1 MIISSDKAKSD
12 YAILGS
18 CFFLPLQQITSMNN
32 RVTLDE
38 FIVHSQ
44 MNQDNA
50 SGEFSGLLRH
60 IGIAAKIVNRI
71 VNKAGLMDIIGL
83 DGNTN
88 SSGDAVQKLDIYAN
102 ELMIEYLKNSGQCAG
117 VASEELDEFI
127 SFSNKIP
134 QKNKYLVVIDPLDG
148 SSNID
153 VNISVGTIF
162 GIYKRLTSESE
173 LLQLEDFLQPGIEL
187 VAAGYVLYGTSTMLV
202 YTSGYGVNGFTYDR
216 GIGEFC
222 LSHRDMKIPPSGNH
236 YSINQG
242 YFRQFD
248 TRIQDY
254 LNKCADENMM
264 LRYIGSMVADVHR
277 TLCLGGIFL
286 YPKTKKNPEG
296 KLRMLY
302 ECNPMSFV
310 VEQAGGICIDE
321 HGKRIME
328 LPVQTLH
335 QRSSII
341 IGSVENVNS
350 ILPFLN

>member
-1 MIISSDKAKSD
+1 MDRRI
-12 YAILGS
+12 
-18 CFFLPLQQITSMNN
+18 
-32 RVTLDE
+32 TLDE
-38 FIVHSQ
+38 FIIGDQ
-44 MNQDNA
+44 LTQNKA

-71 VNKAGLMDIIGL
+71 VNKAGLMDIIGV

-88 SSGDAVQKLDIYAN
+88 FSGDAVQKLDIYAN
-102 ELMIEYLKNSGQCAG
+102 ELMIEYLKNSGLCAG
-117 VASEELDEFI
+117 VASEELDDFV
-127 SFSNKIP
+127 SFSENGRH
-134 QKNKYLVVIDPLDG
+134 KNKYVVVIDPLDG

-162 GIYKRLTSESE
+162 GIYQRLSSENE
-173 LLQLEDFLQPGIEL
+173 KIEKTDFLQTGNKL

-202 YTSGYGVNGFTYDR
+202 YTTGSGVHGFTYDR

-222 LSHRDMKIPPSGNH
+222 LSHENIKMPSFGNN

-242 YFRQFD
+242 YFKQFGTSVQNFIKFCSD
-248 TRIQDY
+248 QD
-254 LNKCADENMM
+254 MM

-286 YPKTKKNPEG
+286 YPKTIKNPEG

-310 VEQAGGICIDE
+310 VEQAGGKSIDE
-321 HGKRIME
+321 NGRRILE
-328 LPVQTLH
+328 LPINELH

-341 IGSVENVNS
+341 MGSTKNIET
-350 ILPFLN
+350 ILQFLN